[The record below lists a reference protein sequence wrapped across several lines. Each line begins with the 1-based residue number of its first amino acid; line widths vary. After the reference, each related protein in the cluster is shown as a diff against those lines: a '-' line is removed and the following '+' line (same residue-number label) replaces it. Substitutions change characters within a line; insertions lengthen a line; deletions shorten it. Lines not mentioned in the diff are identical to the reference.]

1 VNGLEF
7 SIHNF
12 EFSSF
17 LSHHGIID
25 YAEIMQSNAN
35 SRGFLDANQYK
46 LNNMILYWNV
56 GLLITDAPDAKNC
69 QQQLMN
75 AFSLI
80 TECLQYV
87 FFLQYVFNYLDS
99 LVDHHAYPPS
109 LEPLGI
115 LLDKNLHAP
124 GSSGVQIPM
133 YCCYLVIVTCLGI
146 RYAIWFNCTCCFV
159 AMSKE
164 ATSYGNS

>member
-1 VNGLEF
+1 MAKEESCISARVSVHLTGQSGDVSRVRPNLRSFLHELFCINWHELLLISAQINGSLLIIAGPESNAMNGLEF
-7 SIHNF
+7 SIHNS

-17 LSHHGIID
+17 LSHPGITD

-75 AFSLI
+75 AFPLI

-87 FFLQYVFNYLDS
+87 FF
-99 LVDHHAYPPS
+99 
-109 LEPLGI
+109 
-115 LLDKNLHAP
+115 
-124 GSSGVQIPM
+124 
-133 YCCYLVIVTCLGI
+133 
-146 RYAIWFNCTCCFV
+146 AICFQL
-159 AMSKE
+159 S
-164 ATSYGNS
+164 